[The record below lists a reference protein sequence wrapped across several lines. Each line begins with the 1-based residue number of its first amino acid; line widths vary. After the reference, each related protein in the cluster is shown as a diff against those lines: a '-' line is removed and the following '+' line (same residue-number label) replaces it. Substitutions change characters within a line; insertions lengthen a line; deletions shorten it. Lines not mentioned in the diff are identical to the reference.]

1 VVVSVPS
8 SRLQLGLL
16 SSPELSAPQPLSDPA
31 AAPSLHVEL
40 HHSTSTPVVSGPLPL
55 GPDGTL
61 VCSLE
66 HMFKHK
72 KGPDIIDRLINT
84 SLELR
89 LCNSTSKAVLA
100 TASVDLLPFG
110 LGSNSIED
118 GALEWQPAATNEVFK
133 VRLHLST
140 VSGSGQGSHLRLFHL
155 LPAGM
160 LNSSTA
166 PGSAHMP
173 AHRGCAACSSCC
185 NSPAWL
191 ASGPAE

>member
-1 VVVSVPS
+1 MAPKAKKDSSPAIQPEDLTQDVLVVVSVPS

-31 AAPSLHVEL
+31 AAASLHVEL
-40 HHSTSTPVVSGPLPL
+40 HHSTSAPVVSGPLSL

-61 VCSLE
+61 VCNLE
-66 HMFKHK
+66 HMFKHR
-72 KGPDIIDRLINT
+72 KGPDIMDRLINA

-89 LCNSTSKAVLA
+89 LCNSASKAVLA

-133 VRLHLST
+133 VCWHLSKL
-140 VSGSGQGSHLRLFHL
+140 SG
-155 LPAGM
+155 
-160 LNSSTA
+160 
-166 PGSAHMP
+166 
-173 AHRGCAACSSCC
+173 
-185 NSPAWL
+185 
-191 ASGPAE
+191 